1 MKGLREI
8 KYKILSGAMALL
20 AGWLTWSCADEIDI
34 PSVTPDGG
42 NSEYVLRLKTGS
54 ATAAGSRAD
63 EHYQDD
69 QYAQMPEE
77 AIGRVDLFFF
87 YTDGDSGN
95 PFFTYE
101 LEDANKVTT
110 ADLTI
115 RLPKSLVDNAG
126 SSIYVY
132 ALVNLPDE
140 ITVNTAENRVGGK
153 LVTLGE
159 LKEIRV
165 EAKEFSEK
173 ASPESFVMR
182 GGATTTITGTGDE
195 MLVKGTIR
203 LERLASKVRL
213 WAEIPST
220 IYLDANGN
228 TITRETDESEDDWNS
243 RVAEM
248 WESVP
253 SSTDGESNVELFFYN
268 MTISGRIDGDLG
280 TVSQRQYANVD
291 RKSSQEAIRRLS
303 DDQSVLV
310 TADKDSKY
318 TYTHATAYYSYPN
331 EWDSSSPTEEHRS
344 YVVIGLPWKNGT
356 DYKMFYYQIPVNAIE
371 SNGIKAD
378 CMEPNHYYR
387 IKVRLGM
394 LGSVNLGEPLEVDA
408 SYEVVDWVNL
418 PVDVNIKDNRYLV
431 VDKNWVMNNTHTIT
445 IPFSSSH
452 KTIITGCYVN
462 FFRYYEP
469 WGNDDNAND
478 KATYLPNQSHPA
490 EQYHNKKE
498 FGAWLSAAEAQL
510 VEGRPMVTRAG
521 GIAGE
526 GLLTG
531 VDFDGT
537 TGNELYYKS
546 EYFYD
551 QYLGY
556 TYYVG
561 HEQPKTV
568 KRNLVKYSDNADHL
582 SKAEDENWAFYNR
595 QYDNINAVYTYDID
609 NEKKEITFT
618 HPLILWEELG
628 KGTDNNRYVPEIL
641 EDDITGTKLLR
652 EEYSRYEIIIKIRHE
667 DWTSGDGLY
676 EETIYISQ
684 YPGMYV
690 EVNHNYGT
698 VGRYGERYVPG
709 YGYQPGYV
717 EPYGN
722 EYVFANGFISNNQRL
737 HYNDAGGSTQPPLF
751 AAYFSLPNFFG
762 SNNNPNMYVIHTTQL
777 SEGNERLYELGDP
790 RTLYYNNYLSPVAP
804 AAGQQYE
811 DVVSNSLDPLADKS
825 DNEFSVTAWSGRA
838 YANVEYKTANRNRL
852 TLARA
857 TNVVTNQANAILQFY
872 YPTDETEG
880 VGSKENFIAPT
891 FRIASSFGKVAIGYR
906 IEARRRCAVYQ
917 EAGRPAGRW
926 REPTKAE
933 IKYIAQLSADKKIP
947 VLLGDNVSMS
957 TYGEYWSA
965 QGGLWA
971 NGEGSVVDSDVGL
984 TGVTG
989 VFAVR
994 CVYDEW
1000 YWNEIDG
1007 GKFPAGLNDRT
1018 TQFYWGDVKKDNT
1031 QTMKI
1036 LNKNAKIVR
1045 K

>member
-20 AGWLTWSCADEIDI
+20 AGWLTWSCADDI
-34 PSVTPDGG
+34 EMPSVTPDGG

-87 YTDGDSGN
+87 YTDDDSGN

-126 SSIYVY
+126 NSIYVY
-132 ALVNLPDE
+132 ALVNLPDD

-165 EAKEFSEK
+165 DAPEFSTK

-182 GGATTTITGTGDE
+182 GGATATITGTGDE

-220 IYLDANGN
+220 IYLDENGN
-228 TITRETDESEDDWNS
+228 TITRETGESEDDWNS
-243 RVAEM
+243 RVTET

-253 SSTDGESNVELFFYN
+253 STDGKSNVELFFYN
-268 MTISGRIDGDLG
+268 MTTSGRIDGDLG
-280 TVSQRQYANVD
+280 TVSERKYANVD
-291 RKSSQEAIRRLS
+291 RKSSQEVIRRLS

-469 WGNDDNAND
+469 WGNDDNANTSNPNVPKNQDPASYHD
-478 KATYLPNQSHPA
+478 KTD
-490 EQYHNKKE
+490 
-498 FGAWLSAAEAQL
+498 FVDWLNAADGTAG
-510 VEGRPMVTRAG
+510 VGR
-521 GIAGE
+521 AGE
-526 GLLTG
+526 GLIVNGKTG
-531 VDFDGT
+531 E
-537 TGNELYYKS
+537 ELYYKS
-546 EYFYD
+546 EYFND
-551 QYLGY
+551 PYLGY

-568 KRNLVKYSDNADHL
+568 KRNLVKL
-582 SKAEDENWAFYNR
+582 DETIDRMNKQDIEKWELYNR

-618 HPLILWEELG
+618 HPLILWEDLG
-628 KGTDNNRYVPEIL
+628 DRYVPEIL
-641 EDDITGTKLLR
+641 EDKDTKTQLLR
-652 EEYSRYEIIIKIRHE
+652 DEYSRYEIIIKLRHE

-676 EETIYISQ
+676 EETIYITQ
-684 YPGMYV
+684 YPGMYI
-690 EVNHNYGT
+690 EVSHNYGSIGSNQET
-698 VGRYGERYVPG
+698 RHSF
-709 YGYQPGYV
+709 
-717 EPYGN
+717 N
-722 EYVFANGFISNNQRL
+722 EFVIVNGLRLNNTYNECNGTARPL
-737 HYNDAGGSTQPPLF
+737 LASYNDMTLT
-751 AAYFSLPNFFG
+751 YG

-777 SEGNERLYELGDP
+777 SEGNELLYELGDP
-790 RTLYYNNYLSPVAP
+790 RTIYYNNDLSSRSTTSSD
-804 AAGQQYE
+804 GRRDDDLTDQS
-811 DVVSNSLDPLADKS
+811 SN
-825 DNEFSVTAWSGRA
+825 ERTVTSWNGTQLPSGISGSN
-838 YANVEYKTANRNRL
+838 YNMS
-852 TLARA
+852 LARA
-857 TNVVTNQANAILQFY
+857 THIVDNVANWQLQYY
-872 YPTDETEG
+872 YPADETKG
-880 VGSKENFIAPT
+880 TGTKENFIAPV
-891 FRIASSFGKVAIGYR
+891 FRVASSFGKVSTGYR

-926 REPTKAE
+926 RLPTKAE

-947 VLLGDNVSMS
+947 ILFGDSSNPDADG
-957 TYGEYWSA
+957 YYWSA
-965 QGGLWA
+965 QGGLAA
-971 NGEGSVVDSDVGL
+971 NGKGKVEDSDRGWA
-984 TGVTG
+984 GPS
-989 VFAVR
+989 FSPR

-1036 LNKNAKIVR
+1036 LNKNAKTVR